1 MSRELSRFIAPLVR
15 RVRLM
20 AARAVIKL
28 IDDASKLQGAQV
40 GLLDGEVRGNV
51 EHFQHY
57 GFTSVPF
64 AGAEGIY
71 LSLNAC
77 RDHGVL
83 FCVDDRR
90 FRLVGLADG
99 EVALYDDQD
108 QKVHLTRD
116 GILIYTP
123 KKCRVDAEH
132 IELHANKSYS
142 WDVHGY
148 GQRITWVSGTEW
160 EIKTWQQGATITGVN
175 LPIHPPEGP

>member
-1 MSRELSRFIAPLVR
+1 MAGRAVVSLVHDGLKLQEALVR
-15 RVRLM
+15 
-20 AARAVIKL
+20 
-28 IDDASKLQGAQV
+28 
-40 GLLDGEVRGNV
+40 LLDGEDVDHV
-51 EHFQHY
+51 ERFQQY
-57 GFTSVPF
+57 GFTSVPHP
-64 AGAEGIY
+64 GAEGIY
-71 LSLNAC
+71 LSLNGS

-83 FCVDDRR
+83 ICVDDRR
-90 FRLVGLADG
+90 FRLVGLANG

-148 GQRITWVSGTEW
+148 GQRITWVAGTEW
-160 EIKTWQQGATITGVN
+160 EIKTWQQGATITSVN

>member
-1 MSRELSRFIAPLVR
+1 
-15 RVRLM
+15 M
-20 AARAVIKL
+20 AGRAVVSL
-28 IDDASKLQGAQV
+28 IHDGLKLQEAQAHII
-40 GLLDGEVRGNV
+40 DGEYVDRV
-51 EHFQHY
+51 ERFQQY
-57 GFTSVPF
+57 GFTSVPHP
-64 AGAEGIY
+64 GAEGIY
-71 LSLNAC
+71 LSLNGS

-83 FCVDDRR
+83 ICVDDRR
-90 FRLVGLADG
+90 FRMVGLANG

-160 EIKTWQQGATITGVN
+160 EIKTWQQGATITSVN
-175 LPIHPPEGP
+175 LPINPPEGP